1 MPSTSK
7 IPILNREDGDSDIIK
22 CSILADNVAT
32 SPGPT
37 PAKYSNG
44 TYRRL
49 TTKNDLIP
57 QNDITVQVIPTKSI
71 ANNDA
76 IVATTPFTPI
86 IDKDSIGA
94 PTSSANSIYEDSI
107 VTISSTDITSWLFLL
122 YQIVLLKVIP
132 MILLLHLLFP
142 IYPIFQFSMNL
153 FSKMFLPSRKLYL
166 NS

>member
-1 MPSTSK
+1 M
-7 IPILNREDGDSDIIK
+7 
-22 CSILADNVAT
+22 ADNVAT

-49 TTKNDLIP
+49 TTKMILFLRM
-57 QNDITVQVIPTKSI
+57 ITVQVIPTKSI

-94 PTSSANSIYEDSI
+94 PTSSANSIYKDSI

-142 IYPIFQFSMNL
+142 IYPIFQFYMNL
-153 FSKMFLPSRKLYL
+153 FSKMFYHQE
-166 NS
+166 NFI